1 MKQFVFFM
9 FFVETFEYIKK
20 SYVKDVRDI
29 AVVKNLGNHMFA
41 SLEVDLATEG
51 M

>member
-1 MKQFVFFM
+1 MNKL
-9 FFVETFEYIKK
+9 
-20 SYVKDVRDI
+20 VKTWLGLLDI

-51 M
+51 MKSNLVKI